1 MLAIAGGYAA
11 ILTAFFI
18 FLSARIITYRRGNSV
33 SLGDAGDKVLLSRI
47 RAHGNFSEYAP
58 LALLLLAIAEMQGS
72 GALWLHLCG
81 MLLLVGRLMH
91 GLNFTFRL
99 GRMPLRVG
107 GMVLTL
113 TALALG
119 AILALPL

>member
-1 MLAIAGGYAA
+1 MLAITGSYAA
-11 ILTAFFI
+11 ILTVFFI
-18 FLSARIITYRRGNSV
+18 FLSARIVTYRRGNSV

-58 LALLLLAIAEMQGS
+58 LGVLLLAIAEMQGS
-72 GALWLHLCG
+72 GALWLHVCG

-91 GLNFTFRL
+91 GLNFTFQL
-99 GRMPLRVG
+99 GLMPMRVG
-107 GMVLTL
+107 GMVLTF

-119 AILALPL
+119 AVLSLPV

>member
-1 MLAIAGGYAA
+1 MLAITGTYAA
-11 ILTAFFI
+11 ILTGFFI
-18 FLSARIITYRRGNSV
+18 FLSARVIIYRRGNSV

-47 RAHGNFSEYAP
+47 RAQGNFSEYAP
-58 LALLLLAIAEMQGS
+58 LGVLLLAVAEMQGE

-91 GLNFTFRL
+91 GLNFTFQL
-99 GRMPLRVG
+99 GLMPMRVG
-107 GMVLTL
+107 GMVLTF

-119 AILALPL
+119 AVLALPF

>member
-1 MLAIAGGYAA
+1 MLAITGVYAA

-18 FLSARIITYRRGNSV
+18 VLSARVIGYRRGNNV

-58 LALLLLAIAEMQGS
+58 LGLLLLAIAEAQGS

-81 MLLLVGRLMH
+81 ILLLVGRLMH

-99 GRMPLRVG
+99 NQMALRAG
-107 GMVLTL
+107 GMLLTL
-113 TALALG
+113 AALALG